1 MQPTRRAFLGGG
13 LGLLG
18 LGAVGCTTSP
28 AAPSTAAPT
37 SSGPGRL
44 LVVGAPARALTRDPA
59 RALDVESFR
68 LIRQVFETLLGV
80 DPDTGAPTPRLAER
94 HEESDGGR
102 LHTFHLVS
110 GVVFDDGEPCDAAAV
125 VANIERWA
133 AAPAP
138 VDGTVTPPSSFVS
151 AFGGYAGDADSAFAG
166 VEARGELEVRLRLHS
181 PRRHLAAALASP
193 AFAISSPASW
203 DRTVD
208 VDGSEVT
215 TPAGTG
221 PYRWAD
227 AAETAELTRAH
238 PGASGATI
246 LVPSARHRGSD
257 PAAYPVAVQAW
268 GRASVRLRE
277 LRRGTADVIDV
288 VAPGQ
293 LRPLVEAGTQVLPRD
308 PLACSTWA

>member
-1 MQPTRRAFLGGG
+1 M
-13 LGLLG
+13 
-18 LGAVGCTTSP
+18 CI
-28 AAPSTAAPT
+28 
-37 SSGPGRL
+37 
-44 LVVGAPARALTRDPA
+44 RD
-59 RALDVESFR
+59 S
-68 LIRQVFETLLGV
+68 
-80 DPDTGAPTPRLAER
+80 PDTGAPTPHLAER

-138 VDGTVTPPSSFVS
+138 VDGTVSPPSSFVS

-238 PGASGATI
+238 PGASGATF

-257 PAAYPVAVQAW
+257 PAAHPVAVQAW

-293 LRPLVEAGTQVLPRD
+293 LRPLVEAGTQAVSYTHLTLPTKRIV
-308 PLACSTWA
+308 

>member
-1 MQPTRRAFLGGG
+1 MYK
-13 LGLLG
+13 
-18 LGAVGCTTSP
+18 
-28 AAPSTAAPT
+28 
-37 SSGPGRL
+37 
-44 LVVGAPARALTRDPA
+44 
-59 RALDVESFR
+59 
-68 LIRQVFETLLGV
+68 RQ
-80 DPDTGAPTPRLAER
+80 
-94 HEESDGGR
+94 
-102 LHTFHLVS
+102 
-110 GVVFDDGEPCDAAAV
+110 

-166 VEARGELEVRLRLHS
+166 VEAHGELEVRLRLHS

-227 AAETAELTRAH
+227 AAEAAELTRAH

-257 PAAYPVAVQAW
+257 PAAYPVACLLYT
-268 GRASVRLRE
+268 S
-277 LRRGTADVIDV
+277 
-288 VAPGQ
+288 PS
-293 LRPLVEAGTQVLPRD
+293 PRD
-308 PLACSTWA
+308 

>member
-18 LGAVGCTTSP
+18 LGVAGCTTSP

-80 DPDTGAPTPRLAER
+80 DPDTGAPTPHLAER

-166 VEARGELEVRLRLHS
+166 VEAHGELEVRLRLHS
-181 PRRHLAAALASP
+181 PAATSRPRWPRRPSRSP
-193 AFAISSPASW
+193 RRP
-203 DRTVD
+203 
-208 VDGSEVT
+208 
-215 TPAGTG
+215 
-221 PYRWAD
+221 
-227 AAETAELTRAH
+227 
-238 PGASGATI
+238 
-246 LVPSARHRGSD
+246 
-257 PAAYPVAVQAW
+257 
-268 GRASVRLRE
+268 
-277 LRRGTADVIDV
+277 RGTA
-288 VAPGQ
+288 
-293 LRPLVEAGTQVLPRD
+293 R
-308 PLACSTWA
+308 STWTAPRSPPPPAPAPTAGPTPRRPPSSRAPTRVPRARRSWSPAPATAAPIRQRTRWPCRRGVGPPCACGSCGAARRT